1 MQGTALELGCDHTA
15 YGNYASGQPSPETAW
30 VISVGADIDSPG
42 LRFKG
47 DKSQPN
53 EDGLLLA
60 TEGERV
66 LLAVADAHF
75 GIAASHEL
83 LLALLRVLSGAATSI
98 PASAAELADLM
109 RETMRKASESDADA
123 DPGSATTLLIA
134 IYDRKTREGCGLSF
148 GDSTFTLLGASGHRQ
163 PLGSTAADFVSL
175 ADPAGMDP
183 DNADAF
189 SFVAEPGDLL
199 LAYTD
204 GINECHYG
212 QPQTSVTPKCMEQLL
227 HQTGSDPHAYLRSLV
242 ELALAG
248 VDENPGGQDN
258 IAVVAARARATS

>member
-98 PASAAELADLM
+98 PQRPRVLRRAASHSFRARSASKSVSRKRTASALNVRTAWYCRSAIPIKCARHHRSRL
-109 RETMRKASESDADA
+109 RYSWAS
-123 DPGSATTLLIA
+123 LL
-134 IYDRKTREGCGLSF
+134 S
-148 GDSTFTLLGASGHRQ
+148 
-163 PLGSTAADFVSL
+163 
-175 ADPAGMDP
+175 
-183 DNADAF
+183 
-189 SFVAEPGDLL
+189 
-199 LAYTD
+199 
-204 GINECHYG
+204 
-212 QPQTSVTPKCMEQLL
+212 
-227 HQTGSDPHAYLRSLV
+227 
-242 ELALAG
+242 
-248 VDENPGGQDN
+248 
-258 IAVVAARARATS
+258 